1 MDHVYTQIPLALT
14 AAGLAAVVY
23 TLMAAFVV

>member
-14 AAGLAAVVY
+14 AAGLAAVLY
-23 TLMAAFVV
+23 TLLAALIT

>member
-14 AAGLAAVVY
+14 AAGLGAVLYTILVAALV
-23 TLMAAFVV
+23 